1 MTTDKGN
8 KSGMLPDPWNGN
20 GNGKE
25 LRILCT
31 AVIASGLVAKP
42 TSDITDAKLIADT
55 ASKIADAIIER
66 EKQ

>member
-1 MTTDKGN
+1 MTTGK
-8 KSGMLPDPWNGN
+8 KSGMLTDPWN

-31 AVIASGLVAKP
+31 AVIASGIVAKP
-42 TSDITDAKLIADT
+42 TSDITDANLIAKT
-55 ASKIADAIIER
+55 ASEIADAIIER